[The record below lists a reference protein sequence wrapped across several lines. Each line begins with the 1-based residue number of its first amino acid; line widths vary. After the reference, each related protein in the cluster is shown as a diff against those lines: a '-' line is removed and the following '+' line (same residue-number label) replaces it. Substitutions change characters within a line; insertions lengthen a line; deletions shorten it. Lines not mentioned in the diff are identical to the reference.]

1 MTPDELEALLA
12 KEEAAIAQLEAM
24 PDAVPTATPT
34 PILFDGLPPETR
46 IYRGFPF
53 GGTMTLQE
61 MQDAWTPS
69 GLLKSLRVGA
79 EEGASIGG
87 SVIGSSAG
95 ATAGVPLMP
104 FTGGL
109 SVPVLSTLGG
119 AIGSLADVPIQKGLD
134 YLTGTTPEKGRLQQ
148 GAEEAA
154 LGIGIETT
162 LRGLGAAGRLAL
174 PLVRKGAGLYRALM
188 GPATEEAAQQLVGAE
203 LPKIMVGSEAAQSAV
218 GQAVAREQ
226 LAQAAAEKEA
236 LVQAGAPA
244 STLTTP
250 QLTGSEQLARTE
262 ALLEGQSLGQANIQL
277 AENASKQI
285 DEINAAA
292 ESLTALKDP
301 NPKRA
306 GEAARNLLES
316 AREKAR
322 TEAGA
327 KFTDEVRNIVAP
339 VEGIAKDA
347 KASFKS
353 IFQDTKV
360 LTPSG
365 ELGDLYDKVRKLE
378 AAAPTE
384 KAAAGF
390 GRQAAKAAEKPTTTT
405 VGMLQ
410 DMRSKALEL
419 AREAGDGS
427 REELFANRLVDL
439 LGKRIDSVKGTEAL
453 VEARTL
459 WKQFKQRWYRAED
472 GQLAPLAKLL
482 RKQNPEDII
491 TSVGKKSAVSDE
503 YARVLGGLEP
513 NKLAVEMADFAKQ
526 KTVQQKLNWLASKRA
541 VYADSPIAGTLDQ
554 WEGILKQ
561 IQKTGES
568 ANVPGLSVNNID
580 TQAKALV
587 RALGGTGREAVASGA
602 EAGALSAGR
611 NITRS
616 ALTASLGGPA
626 VGTLMGFG
634 LPWYTKTV
642 RESTGRVASA
652 LADALTD
659 PATALKYVDDAAKY
673 GKEEAAK
680 RATQNQIAKGLVA
693 AVQSF
698 APRAAAFG
706 RSSGIISNPVEYA
719 ATTPLPE
726 TEADLAAEEAQ
737 IQAAIEAERA
747 RLAPATTPTP
757 EPTIEPAATIQ
768 VGKQNISIPTGEEYA
783 PPSLVK
789 AVMQVESGGKQDAVS
804 SKGARG
810 LMQLMP
816 ATARD
821 LGVDASKPD
830 ENVEGGSRYLAQ
842 QLNEFGDE
850 SLALAAY
857 NWGPNNIK
865 RAMAKVRAEG
875 KRPTWANIKAYVKI
889 PKETREYVDKVLSL
903 V

>member
-1 MTPDELEALLA
+1 MTPEEQAQLAQIEAAIKA
-12 KEEAAIAQLEAM
+12 KEQSIAQLEAM
-24 PDAVPTATPT
+24 SDIAPTATPT
-34 PILFDGLPPETR
+34 PIATR
-46 IYRGFPF
+46 GGMSEQTRNRIFGSDFPI
-53 GGTMTLQE
+53 LE
-61 MQDAWTPS
+61 PS
-69 GLLKSLRVGA
+69 ELTAALRVGT
-79 EEGASIGG
+79 EEGAGISGSI
-87 SVIGSSAG
+87 IGANTG
-95 ATAGVPLMP
+95 AAIGVPLMP
-104 FTGGL
+104 YTFGW

-119 AIGSLADVPIQKGLD
+119 AAGSFLSTPVRAGLD
-134 YLTGTTPEKGRLQQ
+134 YLTGTTPEKSRLQQ

-154 LGIGIETT
+154 LGLGIETT

-250 QLTGSEQLARTE
+250 QLTRSEQLARTQ
-262 ALLEGQSLGQANIQL
+262 ALLEGQSLGQANTQL
-277 AENASKQI
+277 AEQAANQI
-285 DEINAAA
+285 AEINAAA

-339 VEGIAKDA
+339 VEGIAKDV

-365 ELGDLYDKVRKLE
+365 ELGDLYDKIRKLE

-410 DMRSKALEL
+410 DMRSRALEL

-526 KTVQQKLNWLASKRA
+526 KTVQQKLDWLASKRA
-541 VYADSPIAGTLDQ
+541 VYADSPIAGTLNQ

-680 RATQNQIAKGLVA
+680 RATQDQIAKGLVE

-706 RSSGIISNPVEYA
+706 RSSGIVGNTIDTT
-719 ATTPLPE
+719 TTPLPE
-726 TEADLAAEEAQ
+726 TEADIAAEKAQ
-737 IQAAIEAERA
+737 IRAAIEAEKA
-747 RLAPATTPTP
+747 RMSPAATPTP
-757 EPTIEPAATIQ
+757 EPTVEPAATIQ
-768 VGKQNISIPTGEEYA
+768 VGKQNISIPTGDEFA
-783 PPSLVK
+783 PASIVK
-789 AVMQVESGGKQDAVS
+789 AVIQVESGGNPKAVS
-804 SKGARG
+804 SKGATG

-816 ATARD
+816 GTARD
-821 LGVDASKPD
+821 MGVKDRFDPQQ
-830 ENVEGGSRYLAQ
+830 NVEGGSRYLAV
-842 QLNEFGDE
+842 QLKEFGDKQ
-850 SLALAAY
+850 LALAAN
-857 NWGPNNIK
+857 NWGPANVK

-875 KRPTWANIKAYVKI
+875 KRPTWANIKAYVKV

>member
-87 SVIGSSAG
+87 SVYGASAG
-95 ATAGVPLMP
+95 AAAGAPLMP
-104 FTGGL
+104 FTWGL

-119 AIGSLADVPIQKGLD
+119 AIGSFADVPIQKGLD
-134 YLTGTTPEKGRLQQ
+134 YLTGETPEKGRLQQ

-174 PLVRKGAGLYRALM
+174 PLARRGAGLYRALM

-236 LVQAGAPA
+236 LTQAGLPA

-262 ALLEGQSLGQANIQL
+262 ALLQKQPLGQANVQL
-277 AENASKQI
+277 AETASKQL

-306 GEAARNLLES
+306 GEAARTLLES
-316 AREKAR
+316 AREKQR
-322 TEAGA
+322 TSAGA
-327 KFTDEVRNIVAP
+327 LFTDEVRAITAP
-339 VEGIAKDA
+339 ATGIAKDA
-347 KASFKS
+347 DNV
-353 IFQDTKV
+353 FQEIYKDTKV
-360 LTPSG
+360 LEPNS
-365 ELGDLYDKVRKLE
+365 DLKSLVAKIEKVEADK
-378 AAAPTE
+378 AT
-384 KAAAGF
+384 
-390 GRQAAKAAEKPTTTT
+390 QTT
-405 VGMLQ
+405 VGKLQ
-410 DMRSKALEL
+410 DLRSEALEL
-419 AREAGDGS
+419 SRSAANGS
-427 REELFANRLVDL
+427 RDELFADRLVEM
-439 LGKRIDSVKGTEAL
+439 LGKRIDAVEGTGAL
-453 VEARTL
+453 KAARSE
-459 WKQFKQRWYRAED
+459 WRQFKQRWYRSGD
-472 GQLAPLAKLL
+472 GQLSPLARLL

-491 TSVGKKSAVSDE
+491 SSVSKKSAVSDE
-503 YARVLGGLEP
+503 YAKVVGGLEP
-513 NKLAVEMADFAKQ
+513 NKLATEMADF
-526 KTVQQKLNWLASKRA
+526 VQQRTVEQKLSWLRSKRA
-541 VYADSPIAGTLDQ
+541 VYADSPIMPVLDQ
-554 WEGILKQ
+554 WEGILKR
-561 IQKTGES
+561 IQGTEGK
-568 ANVPGLSVNNID
+568 AAIPGLSAENID

-611 NITRS
+611 NVTRS

-626 VGTLMGFG
+626 VGTLMGFA

-680 RATQNQIAKGLVA
+680 RATQDQIAKGLVA

-810 LMQLMP
+810 LMQIMP

-821 LGVDASKPD
+821 LGIDANDPQQ
-830 ENVEGGSRYLAQ
+830 NVEGGSRYLAQ
-842 QLNEFGDE
+842 QLNEFGNE

-857 NWGPNNIK
+857 NWGPANIK

-875 KRPTWANIKAYVKI
+875 KRPTWNNIKAYVKV